1 MNPRGLL
8 MCGVA
13 LLLAACEQNH
23 QFDLP
28 PTSNTFGQQI
38 EYNNKVDL
46 IFLVDNS
53 HSMQKH
59 QENLSRAIP
68 GMIDSLVQLKMDFH
82 IAVVSSSM
90 GGDVANGGRFIGSP
104 AYLTDRTPEL
114 AKTLAQ
120 RILLGQAGS
129 NLERGLESLQTA
141 LGPTQLNGIGKGFW
155 RDDALL
161 VVLALTDEDDKSSIS
176 SSSMGSFLTQLKP
189 AYEDGSSAWI
199 FNTIGV
205 PTLTTQCQ
213 ALGSHVEPSLVFNE
227 LSAASGGITASI
239 CAPDFSM
246 AVSNINARIVQV
258 LTDYTLNKIPVVET
272 IRVFING
279 AEVAADNENG
289 WQYLADRN
297 VIRFHGSAVPPAD
310 AQIVIDFKPAHA
322 N

>member
-1 MNPRGLL
+1 MNPCRLL
-8 MCGVA
+8 MCGAA

-68 GMIDSLVQLKMDFH
+68 GMVDSLVQLKMDFH

-104 AYLTDRTPEL
+104 AYLTSRTPDL
-114 AKTLAQ
+114 AQTLAQ

-129 NLERGLESLQTA
+129 NLERGLESLQGA
-141 LGPTQLNGIGKGFW
+141 LGSTHLNGIGKGFW
-155 RDDALL
+155 REDALL
-161 VVLALTDEDDKSSIS
+161 VVLTLTDEDDKSSIS
-176 SSSMGSFLTQLKP
+176 ASTMSAFLTGLKP
-189 AYEDGSSAWI
+189 AFEDGSSAWI

-213 ALGSHVEPSLVFNE
+213 ALGSHVEPSIVFNE
-227 LSAASGGITASI
+227 LSAVSGGITESI

-279 AEVAADNENG
+279 TEVAADTQNG
-289 WQYLADRN
+289 WEYLADRN

>member
-1 MNPRGLL
+1 MKLRGLFL
-8 MCGVA
+8 CGAVA
-13 LLLAACEQNH
+13 LLAACDQNH

-28 PTSNTFGQQI
+28 QTTNKFGQQI

-46 IFLVDNS
+46 VFVVDNS

-68 GMIDSLVQLKMDFH
+68 GMVSSLVALKMDFH
-82 IAVVSSSM
+82 IAIVSSSM

-104 AYLTDRTPEL
+104 AFVTNRTPDL
-114 AKTLAQ
+114 SNVLSQ

-129 NLERGLESLQTA
+129 NLERGIESLQKA
-141 LGPTQLNGIGKGFW
+141 LSPTQLNGIGKGFW

-161 VVLALTDEDDKSSIS
+161 VVLVLTDEDDKSGVSAASMS
-176 SSSMGSFLTQLKP
+176 SFMTALKP
-189 AYEDGSSAWI
+189 PYEDGTSAWI
-199 FNTIGV
+199 FNVIGV
-205 PTLTTQCQ
+205 PSLTTQCQ
-213 ALGSHVEPSLVFNE
+213 ALGSHVEPSLVFND
-227 LSAASGGITASI
+227 LAVASGGVLESI

-279 AEVAADNENG
+279 AEVAKDSVNG
-289 WQYLADRN
+289 WEYLADRN
-297 VIRFHGSAVPPAD
+297 VIRFHGTAVPPAD
-310 AQIVIDFKPAHA
+310 AEIVIDFKPAHA